1 MSVSRRTSQGEAV
14 RLPGGRV
21 PGEWPSLHFVLPAS
35 SPRGASGG
43 LASCRAPRWG
53 GAWSGGVR
61 SGSGRGSR
69 IPIAVGAELV
79 VPSNPGMKLTTGRWC
94 PVPLS
99 VCLLRFVRERSM
111 VTLMPVAAYP

>member
-43 LASCRAPRWG
+43 LASCRAPR
-53 GAWSGGVR
+53 GAA
-61 SGSGRGSR
+61 RG
-69 IPIAVGAELV
+69 
-79 VPSNPGMKLTTGRWC
+79 
-94 PVPLS
+94 
-99 VCLLRFVRERSM
+99 
-111 VTLMPVAAYP
+111 PVACAAGAAGALESP